1 LYKEVRTIIFINGL
15 ILTIFLL
22 GFYWYILNMGLDEKI
37 ARTVVFTAV
46 AITTSVFSL
55 SLRSLTTSIFQ
66 YNPFSNKHLNIGVL
80 IAIVMTI
87 LAVYLKPLNMIFDT
101 IPLPLN
107 WFILAFTIAPIV
119 EILIMESIK
128 LYFRKKS
135 VN

>member
-1 LYKEVRTIIFINGL
+1 
-15 ILTIFLL
+15 
-22 GFYWYILNMGLDEKI
+22 
-37 ARTVVFTAV
+37 
-46 AITTSVFSL
+46 
-55 SLRSLTTSIFQ
+55 
-66 YNPFSNKHLNIGVL
+66 
-80 IAIVMTI
+80 MTI